1 MPCSLRRRPSSRNR
15 GSSPAVRGHRA
26 AATVRVAPA
35 VSYQVGAAVTKEV
48 TATLGAATAVVMNLT
63 AVPGAATG
71 GP

>member
-1 MPCSLRRRPSSRNR
+1 M
-15 GSSPAVRGHRA
+15 
-26 AATVRVAPA
+26 
-35 VSYQVGAAVTKEV
+35 SYQVGAAVTKEV